1 MDRSRLL
8 DLLEQV
14 ASGAVKAD
22 AAVDRLVDLPFEDL
36 GFAHVDHH
44 RAVRTGF
51 PEVIF
56 CQGKTTDQVVGIANA
71 MVARGSIVLAT
82 RVPQDTAR
90 AMADSFPGTEVD
102 DVARTV
108 VVRPRDESETTAKGN
123 VLVLS
128 AGTSDL
134 PVAREALVTCRAM
147 GSQAEGI
154 FDVGVAGIH
163 RLLAYRE
170 KLRSARVLVVVAGME
185 GALPSVVGGLVQVP
199 VIAVPTSVGYGAS
212 LNGLAALLAMLN
224 SCASGVTVV
233 NIDNGFGAGYAAAL
247 INRLGL
253 EAG

>member
-108 VVRPRDESETTAKGN
+108 VVRPRAPAAPPGP
-123 VLVLS
+123 
-128 AGTSDL
+128 AG
-134 PVAREALVTCRAM
+134 VT
-147 GSQAEGI
+147 
-154 FDVGVAGIH
+154 
-163 RLLAYRE
+163 
-170 KLRSARVLVVVAGME
+170 
-185 GALPSVVGGLVQVP
+185 PSVFEKF
-199 VIAVPTSVGYGAS
+199 T
-212 LNGLAALLAMLN
+212 
-224 SCASGVTVV
+224 
-233 NIDNGFGAGYAAAL
+233 
-247 INRLGL
+247 
-253 EAG
+253 